1 MHGTTTRAIYTIR
14 FSITLVKLFSF
25 FVHPMT
31 EFVDIYLSEMDI
43 IFTYDI
49 SKNESS
55 NQYRCTQV
63 LNRFVVHDDIS
74 NDNFICMN
82 QKIIYE
88 QSQSNSDLRKQ
99 NIYFCAECALNVVVT
114 LLA

>member
-14 FSITLVKLFSF
+14 FSITLVKLFSS
-25 FVHPMT
+25 FVHPMA

-63 LNRFVVHDDIS
+63 NRFEVHGDIS

-82 QKIIYE
+82 QKKSYE
-88 QSQSNSDLRKQ
+88 QSQCNSDLRKQ